1 MTFIFFRIAAL
12 ASLAMSSSIPR
23 ARHAAAAAAI
33 STAKTFTLV
42 LNVTVPGTDF
52 ADASVDN
59 VFLSTEH
66 VGAGHTALVPSPSG
80 ITGAVDLAYTVNRTI
95 QDGLSPYF
103 WESFTMGSASDVEG
117 EDTYGIELVVG
128 SKVEFGVTIIDDDDD
143 GDEVDG
149 TSGCLAVSSSLKNG
163 TFAICDSG
171 FNAPEAPQ
179 YSLYFV
185 HGGDGEDW
193 YATANLPDNCVAV
206 KLLPQCSS
214 SDEFDDSDEVQQV
227 FCYEDVASIDWS
239 QQALCS

>member
-1 MTFIFFRIAAL
+1 MTLILFRIAAL
-12 ASLAMSSSIPR
+12 ANLAMSSSIPG
-23 ARHAAAAAAI
+23 ARHAAAAAI
-33 STAKTFTLV
+33 STAKTFNLV

-52 ADASVDN
+52 ANAPVDN

-95 QDGLSPYF
+95 QDGLNPNF
-103 WESFTMGSASDVEG
+103 WESFTMGSAPDVEG
-117 EDTYGIELVVG
+117 EDTYSIELVVG
-128 SKVEFGVTIIDDDDD
+128 SKVEFGVTITDDDDD
-143 GDEVDG
+143 DEVDG
-149 TSGCLAVSSSLKNG
+149 TSSCLAVSSSLKNG
-163 TFAICDSG
+163 TFAICDSD

-185 HGGDGEDW
+185 QGGDGEDW
-193 YATANLPDNCVAV
+193 YTTENVPENCVAV

-214 SDEFDDSDEVQQV
+214 SDEFDDSDEVQEV

-239 QQALCS
+239 QQSLCS